1 MLLIERKM
9 RGDQGQ
15 DASRF
20 QGIQGFG
27 QEKVMQGEAL
37 ARILDPV
44 VHERHVADHR
54 IDAACRQAGID
65 EIFDADIVVRIQRA
79 GDAS

>member
-1 MLLIERKM
+1 M

-20 QGIQGFG
+20 QRIQGFG
-27 QEKVMQGEAL
+27 QEKIMQGEAL

-54 IDAACRQAGID
+54 IDPACRQARVH
-65 EIFDADIVVRIQRA
+65 EIFDADIVVRIEGT
-79 GDAS
+79 GDAP